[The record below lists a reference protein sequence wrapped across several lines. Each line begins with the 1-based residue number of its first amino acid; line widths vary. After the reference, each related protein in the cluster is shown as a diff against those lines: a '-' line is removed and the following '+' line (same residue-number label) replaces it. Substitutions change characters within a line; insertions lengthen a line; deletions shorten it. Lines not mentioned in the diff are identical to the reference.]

1 MVWFGRLAA
10 LSGLLAGL
18 APRCRLQSYTQQA
31 PALWPA
37 TAEGLSLPAR
47 FAVVFYEACN
57 RGEASLAFNLSS
69 ERGCSSVVDTAV
81 TGGNSHWC
89 DPLLAV
95 KEVLHVQSGK
105 LASWNF
111 LPPPQEAGLFLLASQ
126 HGLSVT

>member
-1 MVWFGRLAA
+1 MLDLHHVAGFSPTPSKPQ
-10 LSGLLAGL
+10 LSG
-18 APRCRLQSYTQQA
+18 QSHSRGT
-31 PALWPA
+31 
-37 TAEGLSLPAR
+37 LSLPAR

-111 LPPPQEAGLFLLASQ
+111 LPPPQEAGLFLLAS
-126 HGLSVT
+126 